1 MAERIF
7 SRPRALRSAGAALLA
22 LALGGCA
29 DQARHREVELQELV
43 GMFAGQYDNIAQV
56 RQLNA
61 QGNGE
66 REALVMLIVP
76 VHAPLIGDN
85 VFLVQ
90 ESAANDPRRLIS
102 QQLASLQVAAGEPV
116 LVETQ
121 LALTEPGRWREAG
134 RNPDVFKSLLPQD
147 VKLMGGYEI
156 TWRKVAGGFDGSTD
170 VTRCRVNSRTTGEG
184 LRVDQR
190 LQLRA
195 DSIHRVERQVDAT
208 GHLMQGGGDDPG
220 YNFQRRAD

>member
-102 QQLASLQVAAGEPV
+102 QQWRGARREQPFWGCDRGATKPAGLFPDNP
-116 LVETQ
+116 
-121 LALTEPGRWREAG
+121 PGGSAF
-134 RNPDVFKSLLPQD
+134 VF
-147 VKLMGGYEI
+147 
-156 TWRKVAGGFDGSTD
+156 R
-170 VTRCRVNSRTTGEG
+170 
-184 LRVDQR
+184 LR
-190 LQLRA
+190 
-195 DSIHRVERQVDAT
+195 
-208 GHLMQGGGDDPG
+208 
-220 YNFQRRAD
+220 